1 MVVVVGIDVHKV
13 THCAVAVDEA
23 GRQLG
28 QPLTVRAT
36 DAGHR
41 QLLRWARREFA
52 EARWSSRSR
61 TAGTCRPGW
70 SGRCWTPRRRWCG
83 CRRS

>member
-1 MVVVVGIDVHKV
+1 MVVTVGIDVHKH
-13 THCAVAVDEA
+13 THCAVAADEA

-28 QPLTVRAT
+28 TPVTARAT

-52 EARWSSRSR
+52 G
-61 TAGTCRPGW
+61 AGVEFAVEDCRHAPLGW
-70 SGRCWTPRRRWCG
+70 RPRCWPRPRWWCG
-83 CRRS
+83 CRPS

>member
-1 MVVVVGIDVHKV
+1 MVVMVGVDVHKH

-28 QPLTVRAT
+28 RPITVQAT

-41 QLLRWARREFA
+41 QLLVWAARSFPDPADRRVVFA
-52 EARWSSRSR
+52 VED
-61 TAGTCRPGW
+61 CRH
-70 SGRCWTPRRRWCG
+70 G
-83 CRRS
+83 CPKVLAPPHGKSHQRY